1 MQMKIKIYCLVLL
14 AIFLSG
20 CAAIY
25 NPIEPAYLNYELAG
39 NYQGLKLSYR
49 YGVLAE
55 LNNKRFAKKESK
67 NKLQVIALKIENTTD
82 RSFVFEKD
90 FVFTSENQPLVL
102 EENQKV
108 AQLLKQKSWPSLAF
122 LLFALTPQVQ
132 TTNGASVANFPAGL
146 VAGPLLSLGN
156 IIVKVNSNKQFQ
168 AELAYN
174 TIVAKEIKP
183 KETVYAII
191 TIAAESPKPI
201 ELKFLF

>member
-14 AIFLSG
+14 ATIFSG

-49 YGVLAE
+49 YGILAE

-82 RSFVFEKD
+82 RSFVFDKD
-90 FVFTSENQPLVL
+90 FVFASENQPLVL
-102 EENQKV
+102 MENQKV
-108 AQLLKQKSWPSLAF
+108 AQLLKQKTWPSLAF
-122 LLFALTPQVQ
+122 LLLALAPQVE
-132 TTNGASVANFPAGL
+132 TTNGASVADFPVGQ
-146 VAGPLLSLGN
+146 VAGPMLAIGN

-168 AELAYN
+168 SELAYHSIN
-174 TIVAKEIKP
+174 AKEIKP
-183 KETVYAII
+183 KETAYAII
-191 TIAAESPKPI
+191 TIAAESPMPI
-201 ELKFLF
+201 EVKFIF